1 MTTTQ
6 AGERPATEFSVL
18 RNRRVLIVDDQ
29 QQIHQDFIEML
40 RPNKG
45 SLVSDDVAGFL
56 SPRPPSPLQQFELLH
71 ARDGAAA
78 CDLVGEARRNG
89 RPVAAAYVDIRMPP
103 GIDGI
108 ETVRRIRSLDR
119 DIEIVLMTAYSDQPL
134 NEVGRDLDRPHK
146 LLYIQKPFARE
157 EIRQITLSL
166 VAKWN
171 VEQELEEG
179 RRQLAESHGRLE
191 AVLNTT
197 GNAIAMYNDAGRLV
211 FANRW
216 YEQLLGISSDSVRAM
231 PRDAAMQ
238 RFTERRRSMLE
249 IPRGVEVDG
258 GEGSVVELL
267 GPQENKPLFYRL
279 RQPVQDDTGDVIGE
293 LFVYRDL
300 SREVEIAQMKLE
312 VERLQADLET
322 TYALSGIVGSSVG
335 IRNVCSLVRRVAD
348 SEVTVLV
355 RGETGTGKELI
366 ARALH
371 FNGPRRKGPFVA
383 VNLAAVPETLAESEL
398 FGHERGAFTGATTRR
413 TGCFER
419 ASGGTLLL
427 DEIGDMPVALQ
438 AKLLRVLEERQIRR
452 IGGAVTIP
460 VDVRVVAATNR
471 DLEAARRDGAFRED
485 LFYRIAV
492 FPIEIPPLR
501 TRLEDIP
508 LLAAHFVEKHAAK
521 LGRSVRSIS
530 EAAEMKLLRY
540 PWPGNVR
547 ELENVICRALVLETT
562 DVLQAGNFPAELWR
576 RAAPVPSEPAPVVP
590 LAEVERRAIA
600 DALKQSD
607 RNLTQ
612 TAKALGISRGTLH
625 RKLKEY
631 GLRL

>member
-1 MTTTQ
+1 MQ
-6 AGERPATEFSVL
+6 GGERPTTEFDVL

-29 QQIHQDFIEML
+29 QEIHQDFIEML
-40 RPNKG
+40 RDSRDQLASN
-45 SLVSDDVAGFL
+45 DVAGYL
-56 SPRPPSPLQQFELLH
+56 PSRSPSPRPQFELLH
-71 ARDGAAA
+71 VTGGEAA
-78 CDLVGEARRNG
+78 CELVGEARRSG

-103 GIDGI
+103 GVDGI
-108 ETVRRIRSLDR
+108 ETVRRMRTLDR

-134 NEVGRDLDRPHK
+134 SEVGRDLELPHK
-146 LLYIQKPFARE
+146 LLYIRKPFARE

-166 VAKWN
+166 VQKWN
-171 VEQELEEG
+171 IERELEEG

-191 AVLNTT
+191 AVLNAT
-197 GNAIAMYNDAGRLV
+197 GNAIAMYDDAGRLV
-211 FANRW
+211 FANQW
-216 YEQLLGISSDSVRAM
+216 YEQLLGAPSDALRAM

-238 RFTERRRSMLE
+238 RFTERRRSVLE
-249 IPRGVEVDG
+249 VPRGVGADG
-258 GEGSVVELL
+258 GEGSVVEL
-267 GPQENKPLFYRL
+267 GRSRREQVLFYRS
-279 RQPVQDDTGDVIGE
+279 RQAVRDEAGDVIGE

-300 SREVEIAQMKLE
+300 SREIEVAQMKLE

-322 TYALSGIVGSSVG
+322 TYAFSGIVGSSVG
-335 IRNVCSLVRRVAD
+335 IRDVCSLVRRVAN

-366 ARALH
+366 GRALH

-398 FGHERGAFTGATTRR
+398 FGHERGAFTGATARR

-438 AKLLRVLEERQIRR
+438 AKLLRVLEERRICR
-452 IGGAVTIP
+452 IGGSAAIP

-471 DLEAARRDGAFRED
+471 DLEAALRDGAFRED
-485 LFYRIAV
+485 LYYRIAV

-530 EAAEMKLLRY
+530 AAAEMELLRY

-562 DVLQAGNFPAELWR
+562 DVLQKDNLPADLWQ
-576 RAAPVPSEPAPVVP
+576 RAAPPSEPAPVVP

-600 DALKQSD
+600 NALEQSG

-631 GLRL
+631 GQGL